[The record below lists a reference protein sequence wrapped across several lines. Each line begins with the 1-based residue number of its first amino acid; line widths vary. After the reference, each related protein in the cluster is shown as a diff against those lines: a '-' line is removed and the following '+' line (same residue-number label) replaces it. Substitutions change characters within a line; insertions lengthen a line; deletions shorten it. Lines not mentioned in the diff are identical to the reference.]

1 MEILLSKGQKAEVM
15 NEIQRF
21 FLEERGEE
29 IGELAAE
36 TVFYFIKENVG
47 AYFYNK
53 GIEDS
58 KTIVEQKIFSV
69 EEDLEALKR
78 IKR

>member
-1 MEILLSKGQKAEVM
+1 MEILLSKEQKAEVI

-36 TVFYFIKENVG
+36 TIFYFIKENVG
-47 AYFYNK
+47 TYFYNK

>member
-1 MEILLSKGQKAEVM
+1 MEILLSKEQKAEVI

-36 TVFYFIKENVG
+36 TFFYFIKENIG